1 MTAATRA
8 NALPILIAASVM
20 MSLAM
25 GMRQCLGLFLP
36 PMTQALAL
44 SASDFTFAI
53 AVQNV
58 VWGIAQAPLGAVGDR
73 WGLRP
78 VMVMGA
84 MAYVAAMAIMTVAT
98 GFWTFVLAQALIG
111 IGIACTGSSLA
122 MTATARAAS
131 PERRSVILGI
141 VGAFSSVGTLVI
153 APVLQALLGV
163 WDWRW
168 GAVLFVLLAAAMVP
182 AAMITGRVDHL
193 PQPSLQ
199 RASAA
204 AAIGEAL
211 RNRRFV
217 VLCCTHFVCGLQLI
231 FINTHLPNYLALC
244 GQDPMLGAT
253 ALAIIGGINIVGCL
267 LAGYLGQR
275 YLKNVLLGLTYL
287 GRSAV
292 LMVYFLLPPNSRHDD
307 PLRCGDGN
315 AVAGR
320 HSAGVRLC
328 GRPIRHAQ
336 YGHAAGRF
344 VRHPPDGLGHWRLGR
359 RHDLRYVWQLRPR
372 LAVRRI
378 DGHRSGHRT
387 DLVRWTLRNA
397 VGRAAGIRSGLSPRT
412 HLLCMDDRQRRAE
425 IADYPG
431 NPG

>member
-1 MTAATRA
+1 MTTSTRA
-8 NALPILIAASVM
+8 NALPTLIAASVM

-58 VWGIAQAPLGAVGDR
+58 VWGLVQAPLGAAGDR

-78 VMVMGA
+78 VMALGA
-84 MAYVAAMAIMTVAT
+84 AAYVAAMAVMAAAT
-98 GFWTFVLAQALIG
+98 GFWTFVLAQTLIG

-122 MTATARAAS
+122 MTAAARAVS

-168 GAVLFVLLAAAMVP
+168 GAALFVLLAAAMVP
-182 AAMITGRVDHL
+182 AAMITGRVDRL
-193 PQPSLQ
+193 AQPALR
-199 RASAA
+199 RASTA

-287 GRSAV
+287 GRSVV
-292 LMVYFLLPPNSRHDD
+292 LMIYFLLPPTPVTTILFAAAMGMMWLGVI
-307 PLRCGDGN
+307 PLVSGYVADLFGTRNMATLLGVSFVIHQMGSVIGAWGGGMIFDMFGN
-315 AVAGR
+315 YDVAWRFGVSLGIVAGIVQILFGGPSR
-320 HSAGVRLC
+320 TWSGP
-328 GRPIRHAQ
+328 RPAP
-336 YGHAAGRF
+336 AA
-344 VRHPPDGLGHWRLGR
+344 
-359 RHDLRYVWQLRPR
+359 
-372 LAVRRI
+372 
-378 DGHRSGHRT
+378 S
-387 DLVRWTLRNA
+387 
-397 VGRAAGIRSGLSPRT
+397 
-412 HLLCMDDRQRRAE
+412 
-425 IADYPG
+425 
-431 NPG
+431 

>member
-1 MTAATRA
+1 MYATPRA
-8 NALPILIAASVM
+8 NALHILIAASVM

-36 PMTQALAL
+36 PMTQALSL

-53 AVQNV
+53 AVQNI
-58 VWGIAQAPLGAVGDR
+58 VWGLAQAPLGAVADR

-78 VMVMGA
+78 VMVLGA
-84 MAYVAAMAIMTVAT
+84 MAYVAAMAIMTAAT
-98 GFWTFVLAQALIG
+98 GVWTFVLALVFVG

-131 PERRSVILGI
+131 PERRSVVLGI

-168 GAVLFVLLAAAMVP
+168 GAVLFVILAAAMVP
-182 AAMITGRVDHL
+182 AAMVTGRVDRL

-199 RASAA
+199 RVSAA

-253 ALAIIGGINIVGCL
+253 ALAIIGGINIAGCL

-275 YLKNVLLGLTYL
+275 YLKNVLLGITYL
-287 GRSAV
+287 ARSAV
-292 LMVYFLLPPNSRHDD
+292 LMIYFMFPPTPAPTIVFAAAMGVISDVLGWLEDGADLDEDVVPALRAAAARMRPGSRRSFARVRARVAESGERRTRGLPAVDLTQARAPPGRASNSARA
-307 PLRCGDGN
+307 LRALDEE
-315 AVAGR
+315 
-320 HSAGVRLC
+320 
-328 GRPIRHAQ
+328 I
-336 YGHAAGRF
+336 
-344 VRHPPDGLGHWRLGR
+344 PDGPVQPQSF
-359 RHDLRYVWQLRPR
+359 LR
-372 LAVRRI
+372 
-378 DGHRSGHRT
+378 
-387 DLVRWTLRNA
+387 
-397 VGRAAGIRSGLSPRT
+397 
-412 HLLCMDDRQRRAE
+412 
-425 IADYPG
+425 IA
-431 NPG
+431 N

>member
-1 MTAATRA
+1 MNAATRA

-36 PMTQALAL
+36 PMTQALSL

-53 AVQNV
+53 AIQNV
-58 VWGIAQAPLGAVGDR
+58 IWGLAQAPLGAMGDR

-78 VMVMGA
+78 VMVLGA
-84 MAYVAAMAIMTVAT
+84 AAYVAAMAALTTAT
-98 GFWTFVLAQALIG
+98 GFWTFVLAQVLLG
-111 IGIACTGSSLA
+111 VGIACTGSSLA
-122 MTATARAAS
+122 MTAAARAAS
-131 PERRSVILGI
+131 PERRSVVLGI

-168 GAVLFVLLAAAMVP
+168 GAALFVLLAAVMVP
-182 AAMITGRVDHL
+182 AAMITGRIDRL

-217 VLCCTHFVCGLQLI
+217 VLCGTHFVCGLQLV

-253 ALAIIGGINIVGCL
+253 ALAIIGGINIAGCL

-275 YLKNVLLGLTYL
+275 HLKNVLLGLTYL
-287 GRSAV
+287 ARSVV
-292 LMVYFLLPPNSRHDD
+292 LTIYFLFPPTPVTTILFAAAMGMLWLGVI
-307 PLRCGDGN
+307 PLVSGYVAELFGTRNMATLLGVSFVVHQMGSVIGAWGGGMIFDMFGN
-315 AVAGR
+315 YDLAWRFGVSLGIVAGIVQILFGGPSGTWSR
-320 HSAGVRLC
+320 A
-328 GRPIRHAQ
+328 RPVT
-336 YGHAAGRF
+336 AAG
-344 VRHPPDGLGHWRLGR
+344 
-359 RHDLRYVWQLRPR
+359 
-372 LAVRRI
+372 
-378 DGHRSGHRT
+378 
-387 DLVRWTLRNA
+387 
-397 VGRAAGIRSGLSPRT
+397 
-412 HLLCMDDRQRRAE
+412 
-425 IADYPG
+425 
-431 NPG
+431 